1 MPGSDS
7 YSNRDVSKYTI
18 TIGLYRFYFS
28 VKRTEE
34 QEREIC
40 SFVLLSILSY
50 LLLYI
55 IRISDQYEEQQSDR
69 SYHLSGMEHLVCI
82 QFHVARS
89 SDTQG
94 DTNFACQQ
102 MGSVGCSALAM
113 MG

>member
-40 SFVLLSILSY
+40 SFVLLSKTYPNLYDSVVSY
-50 LLLYI
+50 
-55 IRISDQYEEQQSDR
+55 
-69 SYHLSGMEHLVCI
+69 
-82 QFHVARS
+82 
-89 SDTQG
+89 DTFVIYSASVLTVLNLETERG
-94 DTNFACQQ
+94 EFIADF
-102 MGSVGCSALAM
+102 VGCSPIFVGFCL
-113 MG
+113 

>member
-40 SFVLLSILSY
+40 SFVLLSKTYPNLYDSVVSY
-50 LLLYI
+50 DTFVIYSAS
-55 IRISDQYEEQQSDR
+55 IRNRLWYF
-69 SYHLSGMEHLVCI
+69 I
-82 QFHVARS
+82 QTERGQFIA
-89 SDTQG
+89 D
-94 DTNFACQQ
+94 FI
-102 MGSVGCSALAM
+102 GCSPVFVGFRFHTLFQ
-113 MG
+113 

>member
-40 SFVLLSILSY
+40 SFVLLSKTYANLYDSVVSY
-50 LLLYI
+50 DAFVIYSAS
-55 IRISDQYEEQQSDR
+55 IRFRPYR
-69 SYHLSGMEHLVCI
+69 P
-82 QFHVARS
+82 
-89 SDTQG
+89 
-94 DTNFACQQ
+94 
-102 MGSVGCSALAM
+102 
-113 MG
+113 